1 LLYPKPASIHV
12 LTLVSAVHMYSRIC
26 H

>member
-1 LLYPKPASIHV
+1 LYPKPASIHV